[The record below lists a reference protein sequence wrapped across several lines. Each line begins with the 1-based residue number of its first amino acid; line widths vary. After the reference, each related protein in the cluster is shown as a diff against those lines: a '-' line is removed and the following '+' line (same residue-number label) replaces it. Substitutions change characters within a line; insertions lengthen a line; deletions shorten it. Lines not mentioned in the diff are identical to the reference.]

1 MNKEHSEQAK
11 GKCLRSR
18 QEQQVRK
25 EVTQR
30 EGRSWEK
37 TEEEKE
43 KMQEERKLWRGLVVR
58 ISTSSGSILG
68 RRFRD

>member
-1 MNKEHSEQAK
+1 MNKEHSEQVK

-18 QEQQVRK
+18 EEQQVRK

-37 TEEEKE
+37 LRRRRC
-43 KMQEERKLWRGLVVR
+43 RKRENDGEAWWSEYLHQVEA
-58 ISTSSGSILG
+58 S
-68 RRFRD
+68 